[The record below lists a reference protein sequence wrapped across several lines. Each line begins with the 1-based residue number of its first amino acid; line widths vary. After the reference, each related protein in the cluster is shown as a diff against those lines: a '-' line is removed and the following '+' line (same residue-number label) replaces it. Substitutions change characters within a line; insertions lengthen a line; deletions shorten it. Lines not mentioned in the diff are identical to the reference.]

1 MQQWASAA
9 PAAAEQEKA
18 RRESV
23 GVLKERS
30 SKIPRAEGDLNAL
43 LTRYLDKTIGQY
55 EKQKGVPEPMQKMLS
70 KMEWVVV
77 HVLGREKDDTAGR
90 AKIKPKL
97 LTTFEL
103 TKAEVTKLLAVQDK
117 AQLYADK
124 CRRTPKPSSRT

>member
-1 MQQWASAA
+1 MPVKVSCPCPGRRRRRRMQQWASAA

-30 SKIPRAEGDLNAL
+30 SKIPRAEGGLNAL

-55 EKQKGVPEPMQKMLS
+55 EKQKGVPEPMQKILS

-77 HVLGREKDDTAGR
+77 HVLGREKDDTVGR
-90 AKIKPKL
+90 TKIKPKL
-97 LTTFEL
+97 LATFEL
-103 TKAEVTKLLAVQDK
+103 NS
-117 AQLYADK
+117 
-124 CRRTPKPSSRT
+124 RR

>member
-30 SKIPRAEGDLNAL
+30 SKIPRAEGGLNAL

-55 EKQKGVPEPMQKMLS
+55 EKQKGVPEPMQKILS

-77 HVLGREKDDTAGR
+77 HVLGREKYDTPGAAGPS
-90 AKIKPKL
+90 A
-97 LTTFEL
+97 TT
-103 TKAEVTKLLAVQDK
+103 
-117 AQLYADK
+117 ADAG
-124 CRRTPKPSSRT
+124 PSGSN

>member
-30 SKIPRAEGDLNAL
+30 SKIPRAEGGLNAL

-55 EKQKGVPEPMQKMLS
+55 EKQKGVPEPMQKILS

-77 HVLGREKDDTAGR
+77 HVLGRVKGR
-90 AKIKPKL
+90 HPRRRRAL
-97 LTTFEL
+97 CHH
-103 TKAEVTKLLAVQDK
+103 
-117 AQLYADK
+117 
-124 CRRTPKPSSRT
+124 CRRGALRLQPSRWSR

>member
-30 SKIPRAEGDLNAL
+30 SKIPRAEGDLNEL

-55 EKQKGVPEPMQKMLS
+55 EKQKGVPEPMQKILS
-70 KMEWVVV
+70 KIEWVVG
-77 HVLGREKDDTAGR
+77 HVLGRAVDGVARDRCQRAAWGGR
-90 AKIKPKL
+90 PRASAL
-97 LTTFEL
+97 R
-103 TKAEVTKLLAVQDK
+103 A
-117 AQLYADK
+117 
-124 CRRTPKPSSRT
+124 RSR